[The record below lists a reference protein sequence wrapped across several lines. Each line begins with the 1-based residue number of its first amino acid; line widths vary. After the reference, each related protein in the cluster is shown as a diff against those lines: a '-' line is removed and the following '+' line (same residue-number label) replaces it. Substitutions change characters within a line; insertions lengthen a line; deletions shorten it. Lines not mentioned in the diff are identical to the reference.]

1 MADTTSQPLI
11 ATDID
16 LQQLPNDPAT
26 LKGLVVEL
34 VQALANQQQHA
45 THLQEQLERLLRRLY
60 GRRSERLDPSQ
71 LTLFAE
77 DQDATSTTPVTT
89 STAPVGQGR
98 QRRAAHGRQRLP
110 EYLQRQEIRHELTE
124 AERACPCC
132 GQQRVALGE
141 EVSEQLEFVP
151 ASLIVRRHV
160 RVTYLCQECAHNK
173 PQSAVATTA
182 TATTS
187 ASATEHNPTQTAS
200 ACDMPGRVSV
210 PVASVLPAGEY
221 TMTTAAADTT
231 VTVVPQQVTT
241 NDTTEPESPLAT
253 ALAFQQPTSTTPVVT
268 TLPATAATSV
278 THAATPNSSTTTAAT
293 VASSATPATACV
305 VPGCST
311 PPATFITAPMPPQP
325 IAKCLAGPGLLAHVI
340 VNKFADHLPLYRQE
354 QIFWREGVWL
364 SRSTLCDWLAGCAT
378 ALQPLFALMWQRV
391 FQSRELHTD
400 DTPVTVQRQQTKGH
414 LWVYVGDVLHPYTVY
429 DFTLG
434 RRQERPLECLSAFKG
449 YLHADAYNGY
459 DKAFGQERI
468 EVGCWA
474 HTRRY
479 FYDARTSDPVRA
491 CCMLSL
497 IGRLYAL
504 EAAAKYA
511 AQVRKLSAV
520 DFWDVRYQLRQRQ
533 AVPLLSSLREYAE
546 QQRQV
551 VLPRSPSGEAFT
563 YLHNQWPALQRYV
576 EHGFLDIDNNAGE
589 QALRAVGVGR
599 KNWLFLGSQEG
610 GRTAATLYSMVQTCK
625 RHGLDPWFYLREVLT
640 ILPTLTESTRPT
652 ELPMLLPDE
661 WARLQRQ
668 SHGGAAPPER
678 SE

>member
-1 MADTTSQPLI
+1 MTDTTHRPLI
-11 ATDID
+11 AADID

-26 LKGLVVEL
+26 LKGMVVEL
-34 VQALANQQQHA
+34 TQALANQQQHA
-45 THLQEQLERLLRRLY
+45 AHLQEQLERLLRRLY

-71 LTLFAE
+71 LSLFAE
-77 DQDATSTTPVTT
+77 DQEATRTTPPVTT
-89 STAPVGQGR
+89 NTDSGGQGR
-98 QRRAAHGRQRLP
+98 QRRTPHGRQRLP
-110 EYLQRQEIRHELTE
+110 EYLQRQDIRHELTE

-132 GQQRVALGE
+132 GQQRVVLGE

-151 ASLIVRRHV
+151 ASLLVRRHV
-160 RVTYLCQECAHNK
+160 RVTYLCQECEHNRQQ
-173 PQSAVATTA
+173 PQATVAA
-182 TATTS
+182 TVA
-187 ASATEHNPTQTAS
+187 ASECATEHNPTQTAS
-200 ACDMPGRVSV
+200 GCTTPERSAV
-210 PVASVLPAGEY
+210 PVPSVLPVGEH

-231 VTVVPQQVTT
+231 VTEVAQQLTT
-241 NDTTEPESPLAT
+241 NGPPKPEPPLST
-253 ALAFQQPTSTTPVVT
+253 ALCQQLTPTTPVAG
-268 TLPATAATSV
+268 TLPPTAASSA
-278 THAATPNSSTTTAAT
+278 THAATASSSPTTTAT
-293 VASSATPATACV
+293 G
-305 VPGCST
+305 VPECSR
-311 PPATFITAPMPPQP
+311 PPSTFITAPMPPQP

-354 QIFWREGVWL
+354 QIFWRQGVWL

-378 ALQPLFALMWQRV
+378 ALEPLLGLMWQRV

-414 LWVYVGDVLHPYTVY
+414 LWVYVGDGLHPYTVY

-459 DKAFGQERI
+459 DKAFGQDRI

-491 CCMLSL
+491 CCVLSL

-511 AQVRKLSAV
+511 AQVRKLSDI
-520 DFWDVRYQLRQRQ
+520 DFWEVRYQLRQRQ

-546 QQRQV
+546 QQRPV

-563 YLHNQWPALQRYV
+563 YLDNQWPALQRYV
-576 EHGFLDIDNNAGE
+576 EHGFLDIDNNVGE

-610 GRTAATLYSMVQTCK
+610 GRTAATLYSMVATCK

-640 ILPTLTESTRPT
+640 ILPTLTETTRPT
-652 ELPMLLPDE
+652 ELPKLLPDE

-668 SHGGAAPPER
+668 SHSGTASPER